1 MKSPSNFF
9 FATLN
14 LEETHSSATPA
25 RNQQSAWHHIPEDY
39 IFTIKHVRGLLKR
52 N

>member
-14 LEETHSSATPA
+14 LEKTHSSATSA
-25 RNQQSAWHHIPEDY
+25 SNQQKAWHHTPEDI
-39 IFTIKHVRGLLKR
+39 IFAIKHVRGLLKR